1 VNSPEIAATLSS
13 NFTYFSRPMTL
24 SSRKHLCSNLEKIMT
39 HNKKTY
45 KSFYYNLSRI
55 NKKIKSF
62 KINKITI
69 KDSLLRY
76 QDSLCASQEAFRPN
90 ETALHG

>member
-1 VNSPEIAATLSS
+1 
-13 NFTYFSRPMTL
+13 
-24 SSRKHLCSNLEKIMT
+24 MT

-55 NKKIKSF
+55 IQNTNFI
-62 KINKITI
+62 KINRITI

-76 QDSLCASQEAFRPN
+76 QDSLYASQEAFRPN